1 MADVTFTSGTI
12 IGTAK
17 DHLHTSWLTH
27 HEGHA
32 IQKLS
37 VSSRSLPDGEEDKL
51 VSLTSMMILTY
62 L

>member
-12 IGTAK
+12 ISAAK
-17 DHLHTSWLTH
+17 DHLHTSWLTY
-27 HEGHA
+27 HERHA